1 MYGAALGPN
10 SILRATNSVENK
22 KSQSERGTAAALFTL
37 QSRCAGID
45 QFQGDL

>member
-1 MYGAALGPN
+1 MAQRRGQIQSCEQQIAWR
-10 SILRATNSVENK
+10 IK